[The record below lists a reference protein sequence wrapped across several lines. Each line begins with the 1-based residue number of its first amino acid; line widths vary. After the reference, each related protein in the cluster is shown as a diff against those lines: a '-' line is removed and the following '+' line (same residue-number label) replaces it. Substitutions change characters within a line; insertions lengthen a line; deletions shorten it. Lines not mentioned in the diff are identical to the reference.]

1 MGRILLLALAAAVY
15 PTLLAIVILILTRP
29 HPIRLFTGYLIG
41 GMAMSITVGLLI
53 LAFADTSNLGTGSSS
68 SPSPSIDLAL
78 GIALLAMSL
87 ALATGRDLPGS
98 QRRERRRAGKAEQR
112 AAAAAAGHAPKESSV
127 KRLIAHDSILLAVAI
142 GVVLSLPS
150 VWYLGALKDID
161 GGGYSTTS
169 AVGLVLGFN
178 LIMFALIEIP
188 LAFYLLTP
196 DRAAAAVAR
205 FDRWTHNHKRRI
217 GVWATGVA
225 GAALAIDGLLG
236 IL

>member
-15 PTLLAIVILILTRP
+15 PTLLAIVLLILTRP

-41 GMAMSITVGLLI
+41 GMAMSVSVGLLI
-53 LAFADTSNLGTGSSS
+53 LGFADTSNLSTGSSS
-68 SPSPSIDLAL
+68 SPSPWIDAFL
-78 GIALLAMSL
+78 GIALLAVSF

-98 QRRERRRAGKAEQR
+98 ERRARHKARKAEEE
-112 AAAAAAGHAPKESSV
+112 AAAAAGIAPKESSA
-127 KRLIAHDSILLAVAI
+127 KRMMAHDSILLAVAL

-150 VWYLGALKDID
+150 VWFLAALKDID
-161 GGGYSTTS
+161 GGGYSTAS
-169 AVGLVLGFN
+169 AVGLVLLFN

-196 DRAAAAVAR
+196 ERAAAAVAR
-205 FDRWTHNHKRRI
+205 FDGWTRSHARHI
-217 GVWATGVA
+217 GVWATGIA
-225 GAALAIDGLLG
+225 GAYLAIEGILG